1 MLIMK
6 IVLITILG
14 TALLFPQG
22 KTQKAHVHGAAQIN
36 IAMDGLKGEVE
47 FEAPA
52 DGVIG
57 FESEAKTAAQK
68 KQMEAALDML
78 RKRGGELVLMP
89 AASACKLTPKEVE
102 VHREGPTHAEVH
114 AHYDL
119 VCTKPLSGEIRFG
132 VTKMFPRTKEVKVT
146 YVSDQTQKSARI
158 VGDAGTLKP

>member
-1 MLIMK
+1 MK
-6 IVLITILG
+6 IVLMVMMG
-14 TALLFPQG
+14 SALLFPQG
-22 KTQKAHVHGAAQIN
+22 KTQKAHVHGAAQIS
-36 IAMDGLKGEVE
+36 IAMEGLKGEVE

-57 FESEAKTAAQK
+57 FESEARTAAQK
-68 KQMEAALDML
+68 KQVQDTLELL
-78 RKRGGELVLMP
+78 RKKGGELVLFP
-89 AASACKLTPKEVE
+89 AASGCKLTPKEVD
-102 VHREGPTHAEVH
+102 VHREGANHAEVH

-119 VCTKPLSGEIRFG
+119 VCAKPLSGEIRFG

>member
-1 MLIMK
+1 MK
-6 IVLITILG
+6 IVLMVMMG
-14 TALLFPQG
+14 SALLFPQG
-22 KTQKAHVHGAAQIN
+22 KTQKAHVHGAAQIS
-36 IAMDGLKGEVE
+36 IAMEGLKGEVE

-57 FESEAKTAAQK
+57 FESEARTAAQK
-68 KQMEAALDML
+68 KQVQDTLELL
-78 RKRGGELVLMP
+78 RKKGGELVLFP
-89 AASACKLTPKEVE
+89 AASACKLTPKEVD
-102 VHREGPTHAEVH
+102 VHREGANHAEVH

-119 VCTKPLSGEIRFG
+119 VCAKPLSGEIRFG

>member
-1 MLIMK
+1 MK
-6 IVLITILG
+6 IVLMVMMG
-14 TALLFPQG
+14 SALLFPQG
-22 KTQKAHVHGAAQIN
+22 KTQKAHVHGAAQIS
-36 IAMDGLKGEVE
+36 IAMEGLKGEVE

-57 FESEAKTAAQK
+57 FESEARTAAQK
-68 KQMEAALDML
+68 KQVQDTLQLL
-78 RKRGGELVLMP
+78 RKKGGELVLFP
-89 AASACKLTPKEVE
+89 AASNCKLTPKEVD
-102 VHREGPTHAEVH
+102 VHREGANHAEVH

-119 VCTKPLSGEIRFG
+119 VCAKPLSGEIRFG